1 MNPVLIAG
9 ALLGLLSVVVGASS
23 EHVLQAR
30 VDDEVFRW
38 VMTAIRYHQIG
49 ALIVAALGLAL
60 IVLQGHRVQRL
71 LVASGWLFVA
81 GTALFS
87 FSIYV
92 AALTGV
98 QAFTYLTPIGGVTLM
113 LAWLV
118 LIAAGF
124 RAGPRARP

>member
-9 ALLGLLSVVVGASS
+9 GLLGLLSVVVGASS
-23 EHVLQAR
+23 EHLLQAR

-38 VMTAIRYHQIG
+38 VMTAIRYHQVG
-49 ALIVAALGLAL
+49 ALIVSALGLAL
-60 IVLQGHRVQRL
+60 AVLQGHRVQRL
-71 LVASGWLFVA
+71 LVVAGWLFVA
-81 GTALFS
+81 GTVLFS

-98 QAFTYLTPIGGVTLM
+98 QAITYLTPIGGVTLM

-118 LIAAGF
+118 LIGAGF
-124 RAGPRARP
+124 LARPRADT

>member
-9 ALLGLLSVVVGASS
+9 ALLGLLSVVVGASA
-23 EHVLQAR
+23 EHLLQGR

-38 VMTAIRYHQIG
+38 VMTAIRYHQVG
-49 ALIVAALGLAL
+49 ALIVSALGLAL
-60 IVLQGHRVQRL
+60 IVLRGHRVQPL
-71 LVASGWLFVA
+71 LAMASWLFVA
-81 GTALFS
+81 GTVLFS

-98 QAFTYLTPIGGVTLM
+98 QALTYLTPFGGVTLM

-118 LIAAGF
+118 LIGAGV
-124 RAGPRARP
+124 RAGSGADA

>member
-60 IVLQGHRVQRL
+60 IVLQGHRAQRL
-71 LVASGWLFVA
+71 LVVSGWLFVV

-87 FSIYV
+87 FSIYL

-113 LAWLV
+113 LAWMVLV
-118 LIAAGF
+118 AAGF
-124 RAGPRARP
+124 RSGPRAGP